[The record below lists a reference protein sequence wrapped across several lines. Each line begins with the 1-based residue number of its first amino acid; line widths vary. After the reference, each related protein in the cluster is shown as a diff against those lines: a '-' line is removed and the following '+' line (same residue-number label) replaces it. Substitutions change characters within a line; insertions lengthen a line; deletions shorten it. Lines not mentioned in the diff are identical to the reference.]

1 MSAQTRKPTPVFVGE
16 TPGDFPRILTGTWKD
31 PDSWTIESYLKAG
44 GYEGLKKALTMKPD
58 DVIADVKTSGLRGRG
73 GAGFPTGMKW
83 GFVPKESKK
92 PKYVAVNADE
102 GEPGTFKDR
111 EIIARDPN
119 KIVEGAIIAAW
130 AIGANEVY
138 VYCRGEFFREAERF
152 QYAIDAAYEKG
163 FAGANVMGSGWRCD
177 VRMTRGAGAY
187 ICGEE
192 TAMLTSLEG
201 SKGWPKLK
209 PPFPAVQGLF
219 GGPTIVNNVETC
231 AALPWILVNGGAAYA
246 KIGTEKSTG
255 TRLYGISGR
264 IEKPGLYEL
273 PMGFN
278 VGTFIHEVAG
288 GVPNGK
294 RVKYVIPGGSSTPV
308 LLADEYTKVGL
319 DHESLATV
327 QSSLGTGAV
336 IVLDETDCLVR
347 TLSVFQNFY
356 AHETCGQ
363 CSPCREG
370 VPWVAKIVRRIEK
383 GNAEPEEIDQVLRIA
398 DQFMGKT
405 ICAFADGAGFP
416 IVSYLKKARAEF
428 EQHIRNRGCPYPSWG

>member
-1 MSAQTRKPTPVFVGE
+1 VKIPALKPTPAYFGDS
-16 TPGDFPRILTGTWKD
+16 PGDFPRILTGTWKD
-31 PDSWTIESYLKAG
+31 PDAWTIESYLKSG

-58 DVIADVKTSGLRGRG
+58 DIIADVKTSGLRGRG

-83 GFVPKESKK
+83 SFVPKESKK

-119 KIVEGAIIAAW
+119 KIVEGAIIAAF
-130 AIGANEVY
+130 AIGASDVY
-138 VYCRGEFFREAERF
+138 IYCRGEFFREAERF

-163 FAGANVMGSGWRCD
+163 FAGDNVMGSGWKCH

-264 IEKPGLYEL
+264 IAKPGLYEL

-278 VGTFIHEVAG
+278 VGQFIHEVAG
-288 GVPNGK
+288 GVPNNK
-294 RVKYVIPGGSSTPV
+294 KVKYVIPGGSSTPI
-308 LLADEYTKVGL
+308 LLADEYMKAGL
-319 DHESLATV
+319 DHESLASFK
-327 QSSLGTGAV
+327 SSLGTGAV

-370 VPWVAKIVRRIEK
+370 VPWVAKICRRIEK
-383 GNAEPEEIDQVLRIA
+383 GNAEMEEIDQVLRIA

-416 IVSYLKKARAEF
+416 IVSYLTKAKGEF
-428 EQHIRNRGCPYPSWG
+428 ESHIRNKGCPYPAWG